1 MTLTLKKKG
10 SPETVKKA
18 TTATGGSF
26 TFENVLPGEYVVE
39 ATHSTWQFV
48 TVRGPLSQSSCPGV
62 ELPTS
67 PLVRTLVKIRAD

>member
-10 SPETVKKA
+10 SPETIKKA

-48 TVRGPLSQSSCPGV
+48 TVSGTLSQSPCLSINGYTPRGS
-62 ELPTS
+62 L
-67 PLVRTLVKIRAD
+67 